1 MNTQHVKAL
10 MVLLSASIALGFT
23 GASQSEGHQEGN
35 NQHKAAPHGG
45 GQNRNNNHPDYGYH
59 NNRDYRGN
67 GGYDGGA
74 SFGFGLLS
82 GAILGGAIADPSYPY
97 YYRSYPAPYPSY
109 PAP

>member
-23 GASQSEGHQEGN
+23 GASQSEGHQEG
-35 NQHKAAPHGG
+35 
-45 GQNRNNNHPDYGYH
+45 NNNHPDYGYH